1 MNEPSER
8 DKAVL
13 ESLIHSYITLAVPVG
28 SRTLSKRYHLGI
40 SSATIRNVVMDLEEM
55 GYVSQPHTSAG
66 RIPTDKGYRF
76 YVDTLMS
83 QQTLSQEEQAEIDQ
97 KVEAAMKEH
106 RTEDILEQI
115 CKVIGDVSHQLGIVL
130 SPRFDMGVLH
140 KIELVS
146 LTERRILVVLTIRS
160 GLAKT
165 LVLEV
170 TSKVKPEELS
180 ETARV
185 LNERLS
191 GLTIEEIQHSM
202 KERIQSA
209 SKGDPKLLRI
219 FMDEADEVFQFQ
231 HSEDLHVGGTS
242 HMFFQPEFQDRE
254 TLAEFMSLFEERDPV
269 AVLLSERI
277 HRPGIYVTIGAENDP
292 DAMHACSL
300 VTAPYRVGNVAGV
313 VGIVGPTR
321 MPYPKIAALVDYM
334 AKLVGDVLQD

>member
-8 DKAVL
+8 DKSVL
-13 ESLIHSYITLAVPVG
+13 ESLICSYITQAVPVG
-28 SRTLSKRYHLGI
+28 SRTLSKLYHLSI
-40 SSATIRNVVMDLEEM
+40 SSATIRNILTDLEEM

-66 RIPTDKGYRF
+66 RIPTDKGYRL

-83 QQTLSQEEQAEIDQ
+83 QQAISEEEKEQIGL
-97 KVEAAMKEH
+97 KIEAAMKAH
-106 RTEDILEQI
+106 RAEDILEQI

-130 SPRFDMGVLH
+130 SPRFDMGVLL

-170 TSKVKPEELS
+170 SSKVKPEELS

-185 LNERLS
+185 LNERLA
-191 GLTIEEIQHSM
+191 GLTIEEIQTSM
-202 KERIQSA
+202 KERMRSA
-209 SKGDPKLLRI
+209 TVDNPKLLRI
-219 FMDEADEVFQFQ
+219 FIDEADEVFQFQ
-231 HSEDLHVGGTS
+231 HPDGLHVGSTS
-242 HMFFQPEFQDRE
+242 HMFFQPEFQNRQ
-254 TLAEFMSLFEERDPV
+254 TLVEFMSLFEERDPV

-277 HRPGIYVTIGAENDP
+277 HRPGISVTIGEENDP
-292 DAMHACSL
+292 DAMHTCSL
-300 VTAPYRVGNVAGV
+300 VTAPYRVGNLMGV

-321 MPYPKIAALVDYM
+321 MPYPKITALVEYM
-334 AKLVGDVLQD
+334 AKLVSDTLKD